1 MRTLNLASPN
11 NLGTYPIHR
20 HASRSAER
28 STEPVGQPMRTSK
41 TITLKNRICRQL
53 IMKRLQE
60 AQVSRYDK
68 HDTPQTSGQKDCGSS
83 SEK

>member
-28 STEPVGQPMRTSK
+28 STEPVGQPS
-41 TITLKNRICRQL
+41 RICRQL